1 MIARLNAPQVIRRAR
16 QRLGLSQEALARSL
30 NATKGAVQHWER
42 GRNSPDL
49 ARLLALHRLC
59 PEGREQRQLGVLI
72 RQAQA
77 RVAPLSLSEPVRTI
91 RPSRNGP
98 HDRTPP
104 AHLPQESLSLL
115 RRENARLQRKVK
127 RLKTTAQKRNVQ
139 LRILQDLAGEF
150 HRELVS
156 LRATRTP
163 TGGTIMSRS
172 D

>member
-1 MIARLNAPQVIRRAR
+1 MIARMNATQVIRRVR

-49 ARLLALHRLC
+49 ARLLAVHRLC

-72 RQAQA
+72 RQAEA
-77 RVAPLSLSEPVRTI
+77 RVAPMTLAEPMQIVRP
-91 RPSRNGP
+91 RRNGP

-104 AHLPQESLSLL
+104 SHFPQESLSLL
-115 RRENARLQRKVK
+115 RRENDRLQQNVK
-127 RLKTTAQKRNVQ
+127 RLKTTLQKRDVQ
-139 LRILQDLAGEF
+139 LRILQDLAGEL

-156 LRATRTP
+156 LRAARTP
-163 TGGTIMSRS
+163 TGKTIRS
-172 D
+172 KAY